1 MEVIL
6 KALGLLADPLVVA
19 CMVLGSA
26 YGLLVGAIPGLS
38 ASMAVALIIPI
49 TFFLDPV
56 PALAAVM
63 SLSAMAIYAGDIPGA
78 LLRIPGTPASAAYT
92 QDSYLMTRKGQSGLA
107 LGVGLVC
114 SAIGGV
120 FGTLVLILAA
130 PSLARIALQ
139 FSSYEKFWLACLGL
153 MAAIAVSQ
161 GKWSKGM
168 LSLLLGLA
176 IAQVGLD
183 PVSGIMRFTFGYPE
197 LSGGFSF
204 IPVLIGMFAF
214 PELIRYATSRTPAT
228 RPPEAGTTTVFRGLG
243 RELWRL
249 RWGIAQGNVVGTII
263 GAIPGAG
270 ADIAAYVAYAISKR
284 FSKRPE
290 TFGTGIP
297 DGIASASASN
307 NSAIGGALIPATVFG
322 IPGDSLTAVII
333 GVLFMQGLNPGPT
346 VFLHNP
352 ELIYAV
358 FLSFLI
364 ANILIVP
371 FGFLTIL
378 GYRHILRIPPAI
390 LMPGILAFCMI
401 GAFAVDNAMF
411 AVVTV
416 LIMGI
421 VAYILEA
428 NDVPLAP
435 AILGLVIGPMLESNF
450 LTSLT
455 RARGNLMAFVDRPV
469 SAGLAI
475 LTLALCIVPL
485 VLALYRSRVR
495 QAQEARA

>member
-1 MEVIL
+1 MDVML
-6 KALGLLADPLVVA
+6 RALWLLADPVVIT
-19 CMVLGSA
+19 CMLLGSA

-38 ASMAVALIIPI
+38 ATMAVALIIPI

-92 QDSYLMTRKGQSGLA
+92 EDSYLMTRKGQSGLA

-120 FGTLVLILAA
+120 FGTLVLLIAA

-139 FSSYEKFWLACLGL
+139 FSSFEKFWLACLGL

-183 PVSGIMRFTFGYPE
+183 PVSGIMRFTLGYPD
-197 LSGGFSF
+197 LAGGFSF
-204 IPVLIGMFAF
+204 IPVLIGLFAF
-214 PELIRYATSRTPAT
+214 PELIRYASGQSAATP
-228 RPPEAGTTTVFRGLG
+228 PPASGTTSVFRGLG

-270 ADIAAYVAYAISKR
+270 ADIAAYVSYAISKR
-284 FSKRPE
+284 TSKHPE
-290 TFGTGIP
+290 KFGTGIP
-297 DGIASASASN
+297 DGIASASTSN

-346 VFLHNP
+346 VFLTNP
-352 ELIYAV
+352 ELINAV

-378 GYRHILRIPPAI
+378 GYRYVLWIPSAI

-416 LIMGI
+416 LVMGV
-421 VAYILEA
+421 VAYFLEA
-428 NDVPLAP
+428 NEVPLAP

-450 LTSLT
+450 LTSLM
-455 RARGNLMAFVDRPV
+455 RARGNLMAFIDRPV
-469 SAGLAI
+469 SAGLAAV
-475 LTLALCIVPL
+475 TLAFCIVPL
-485 VLALYRSRVR
+485 VLAILRSRR
-495 QAQEARA
+495 RRQEARA

>member
-1 MEVIL
+1 MDVIL
-6 KALGLLADPLVVA
+6 KALGLLADPVVIA
-19 CMVLGSA
+19 CMMLGSA

-38 ASMAVALIIPI
+38 ATMAVALIIPI
-49 TFFLDPV
+49 TFFLEPV

-92 QDSYLMTRKGQSGLA
+92 EDSYLMTRKGQSGLA

-120 FGTLVLILAA
+120 FGTLVLLLAA

-139 FSSYEKFWLACLGL
+139 FSSFEKFWLACLGL

-183 PVSGIMRFTFGYPE
+183 PVSGIMRFTLGYPD
-197 LSGGFSF
+197 LAGGFSF
-204 IPVLIGMFAF
+204 IPVLIGLFAF
-214 PELIRYATSRTPAT
+214 PELIRYATGQSASTP
-228 RPPEAGTTTVFRGLG
+228 PPSSGVSSVFRGLG

-270 ADIAAYVAYAISKR
+270 ADIAAYVSYAISKR
-284 FSKRPE
+284 TSKHPE
-290 TFGTGIP
+290 KFGTGIP
-297 DGIASASASN
+297 DGIASASTSN

-346 VFLHNP
+346 VFLTNP
-352 ELIYAV
+352 ELINAV

-378 GYRHILRIPPAI
+378 GYRYVLWIPSAI

-416 LIMGI
+416 LVTGV
-421 VAYILEA
+421 VAYFLEA
-428 NDVPLAP
+428 NEVPLAP

-450 LTSLT
+450 LTSLM

-469 SAGLAI
+469 SAGLAAV
-475 LTLALCIVPL
+475 TLAFCIVPL
-485 VLALYRSRVR
+485 VLAIMRSRR
-495 QAQEARA
+495 RQEART

>member
-1 MEVIL
+1 MDVTL
-6 KALGLLADPLVVA
+6 RALWLLADPVVIA
-19 CMVLGSA
+19 CMLLGSA

-38 ASMAVALIIPI
+38 ATMAVALIIPI

-92 QDSYLMTRKGQSGLA
+92 EDSYLMTRKGQSGLA

-120 FGTLVLILAA
+120 FGTLVLMLAA

-139 FSSYEKFWLACLGL
+139 FSSFEKFWLACLGL

-183 PVSGIMRFTFGYPE
+183 PVSGIMRFTFGYTN
-197 LSGGFSF
+197 LAGGFSF
-204 IPVLIGMFAF
+204 IPVLVGLFAF
-214 PELIRYATSRTPAT
+214 PELLRYASGKSAAPPPPA
-228 RPPEAGTTTVFRGLG
+228 AGTTSVFRGLG

-270 ADIAAYVAYAISKR
+270 ADIAAYVSYAISKR
-284 FSKRPE
+284 TSKHPE
-290 TFGTGIP
+290 KFGTGIP
-297 DGIASASASN
+297 DGIASASTSN

-346 VFLHNP
+346 VFLTNP
-352 ELIYAV
+352 ELINAV

-378 GYRHILRIPPAI
+378 GYRYVLWIPPAI

-401 GAFAVDNAMF
+401 GAFAVDNAML

-416 LIMGI
+416 LVMGI
-421 VAYILEA
+421 VAYFLEA

-450 LTSLT
+450 LTSLM
-455 RARGNLMAFVDRPV
+455 RARGDLTAFVERPV
-469 SAGLAI
+469 SAGLAAV
-475 LTLALCIVPL
+475 TLALCIVPPIL
-485 VLALYRSRVR
+485 SFIGSRRRR
-495 QAQEARA
+495 QESRA